1 MRLERYSN
9 NMKAIYLLVIG
20 ISLFAGNVAHCN
32 NALQD
37 ERDKRELERAIK
49 QLDDKEQADRDRA
62 KKEVDDEERAAN
74 PPSVGQEIEGLLCIL
89 SVPAFFVFVW
99 LNAKFKAGDWDWGSS
114 NNAQLNRRNWGVSP
128 LLPQAPDTPENSD
141 WEKIKLWFKKLTGV
155 KQEHQKQTD
164 LEPQRSEQS
173 RARLVG
179 VDGKPSNPRQ
189 IFYPLQTSKKT
200 RTRKK
205 RIVDPLML
213 PKFLRIENGT
223 IRFECGNCSQSIE
236 IDETGGGMEIKCPG
250 CGEKQTVPTG

>member
-1 MRLERYSN
+1 
-9 NMKAIYLLVIG
+9 MKAIYLLVIG
-20 ISLFAGNVAHCN
+20 ISLFAGNVAHC

-74 PPSVGQEIEGLLCIL
+74 PPSVGQQIEGLLCIL

-99 LNAKFKAGDWDWGSS
+99 INAKFKAGHWDWGSS
-114 NNAQLNRRNWGVSP
+114 SDARFGARLKPHQLP
-128 LLPQAPDTPENSD
+128 APDTLENSD
-141 WEKIKLWFKKLTGV
+141 WEKIKLWFKKLTGG
-155 KQEHQKQTD
+155 KQDQQKQIE
-164 LEPQRSEQS
+164 LEPQRSAQS

-179 VDGKPSNPRQ
+179 VDGKPSSPRQ
-189 IFYPLQTSKKT
+189 IFYPQQISKKSK
-200 RTRKK
+200 TRKK
-205 RIVDPLML
+205 QIVDPRML
-213 PKFLRIENGT
+213 PKFLRVENGT

-236 IDETGGGMEIKCPG
+236 IDETGGGIEIKCPG